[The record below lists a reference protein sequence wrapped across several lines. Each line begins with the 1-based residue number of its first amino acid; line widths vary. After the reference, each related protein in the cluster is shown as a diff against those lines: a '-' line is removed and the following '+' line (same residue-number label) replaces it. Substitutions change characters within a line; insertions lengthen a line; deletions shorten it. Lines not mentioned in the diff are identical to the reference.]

1 VALGATALPAAV
13 APAEAQ
19 QLQPAIAKRAYVAS
33 HFALELDQTGLVGFL
48 NEVEGGNLK
57 ADVIEFQSGNTGEI
71 LKSLSR
77 LRFEDIHLQIGLA
90 MEQRSTTDHRSWAKN
105 YQRKNGA
112 IVATDFNYEKKA
124 RREFHQALISE
135 VTVPKLDAASK
146 EPGYLDVTL
155 TTEETDTKGD
165 AGTIQPAANAKQ
177 KLWTTANFR
186 LEIDGVD
193 CTKVNKIDSFTV
205 KQQIIEFQEGQERIP
220 IKVPGKLEFPN
231 LVITFNAASGP
242 SWLSWFTSF
251 VIQGNN
257 GSDKEKTGR
266 IVFLVAGSQV
276 GARRRS
282 SCSAVGIYK
291 LLDGVFDPVNEPSA
305 MMQAEL
311 YVEQMAFHLPPGA
324 EPPPSP

>member
-1 VALGATALPAAV
+1 MGQPIYDWITA
-13 APAEAQ
+13 
-19 QLQPAIAKRAYVAS
+19 
-33 HFALELDQTGLVGFL
+33 
-48 NEVEGGNLK
+48 
-57 ADVIEFQSGNTGEI
+57 
-71 LKSLSR
+71 
-77 LRFEDIHLQIGLA
+77 
-90 MEQRSTTDHRSWAKN
+90 SWAKN
-105 YQRKNGA
+105 YQRKDGA
-112 IVATDFNYEKKA
+112 IIATDFNYGKKA

-251 VIQGNN
+251 V
-257 GSDKEKTGR
+257 SWPAATGCWPR
-266 IVFLVAGSQV
+266 
-276 GARRRS
+276 
-282 SCSAVGIYK
+282 
-291 LLDGVFDPVNEPSA
+291 
-305 MMQAEL
+305 
-311 YVEQMAFHLPPGA
+311 
-324 EPPPSP
+324 

>member
-1 VALGATALPAAV
+1 
-13 APAEAQ
+13 
-19 QLQPAIAKRAYVAS
+19 VAS

-90 MEQRSTTDHRSWAKN
+90 MGQPIYDWITASWAKN

-266 IVFLVAGSQV
+266 IVFLSQDLKSELAEIKLF
-276 GARRRS
+276 G
-282 SCSAVGIYK
+282 VGIYK